1 MRNNKGID
9 MVRPIKPNK
18 RKESTPASNVT
29 NLTGCES
36 IIADDFNDV
45 LFNMVTNGNCLAH
58 LDTDGVGDSM
68 NDIVGRGEAINN
80 ISIIFHNKGIELF
93 RNLIYTINNVYMTKL
108 QQECPLLYKKIIEAD
123 NNYRGRDY
131 RILNNL
137 EFINTSRF
145 NPHFH
150 NELLPTYNTID
161 PDKCMST
168 VTFSSTITKLCTLE
182 MYINMNLEDIHLI
195 GLSAVS
201 LAYEKVIDRYYIE
214 YYNTDL
220 MNDYK
225 RIAGEVSVLLL
236 NGIESIINILFA
248 DARQFYNNNMGAIE
262 AGPFISYEQ
271 MASMYT
277 NKRNE
282 RLSVFV
288 KEN

>member
-18 RKESTPASNVT
+18 RKESTPTSNVT

-93 RNLIYTINNVYMTKL
+93 RNLIYTINNVYTTKL

-123 NNYRGRDY
+123 NNYRGHDY
-131 RILNNL
+131 RILNDL
-137 EFINTSRF
+137 EFINTFRF
-145 NPHFH
+145 NNNFR
-150 NELLPTYNTID
+150 NELLPTYTID
-161 PDKCMST
+161 ADKCMSV

-195 GLSAVS
+195 GLSAAS
-201 LAYEKVIDRYYIE
+201 LAYEEVINRYYIE
-214 YYNTDL
+214 YYNTGL

-248 DARQFYNNNMGAIE
+248 DARQFYNNNIGAIE